1 MKKRRTFRIVWTVLR
16 GIGFVLVCLI
26 AAWSLAF
33 ILTRW
38 FYQFIHHWPN
48 AYVQQMISSLLGI
61 FWLGLAGS
69 TIFGRV
75 ARRRHSKMWKAMID
89 AMKQIAKG
97 NFNVNLKVSAKG
109 VRGPNPYG
117 ELVDTINHMAS
128 ELQQLEQMRQEFISN
143 VSHELQSP
151 LTSISGFAKV
161 LHQENLSPNERL
173 HYLDIIET
181 ESMRLSKL
189 SENLL
194 KLTALESEHPT
205 FDPVTYR
212 LDRQLRNIVLACEPH
227 WIEKDIAMEVL
238 LDEVT
243 VHADEDLMSQV
254 WVNVIHNGVKFTPHA
269 GRMGISLVR
278 IGDSAV
284 VRIRDSGIGMAKED
298 MSRIFERFYKADPS
312 RNRAAGGSGLGLS
325 IVKKIVEIHHGVIDV
340 ESKLGEGTTFTV
352 QFPLEQK

>member
-1 MKKRRTFRIVWTVLR
+1 MKKRRTIRMAWMVLR
-16 GIGFVLVCLI
+16 GIGFVLVCLV
-26 AAWSLAF
+26 AAWSVAF
-33 ILTRW
+33 ILTQW
-38 FYQFIHHWPN
+38 FYQLIHLWPN
-48 AYVQQMISSLLGI
+48 PYVQQIISSLLGI

-69 TIFGRV
+69 LFGRV
-75 ARRRHSKMWKAMID
+75 ARRRHIDMWKAMID

-97 NFNVNLKVSAKG
+97 NFNVNLKVRESDAKG
-109 VRGPNPYG
+109 PNRYG
-117 ELVDTINHMAS
+117 ELVETINEMAS
-128 ELQQLEQMRQEFISN
+128 ELQQLERMRQEFISN

-151 LTSISGFAKV
+151 LTSIRGFAKV

-173 HYLDIIET
+173 HYLDIIEN

-227 WIEKDIAMEVL
+227 WIGKEMTMDVS
-238 LDEVT
+238 LDEVM

-254 WVNVIHNGVKFTPHA
+254 WVNVIHNGIKFTPQG
-269 GRMGISLVR
+269 GRMGVSLEQH
-278 IGDSAV
+278 GDSAV
-284 VRIRDSGIGMAKED
+284 VMIRDSGIGIAKED
-298 MSRIFERFYKADPS
+298 KARIFERFYKADPS
-312 RNRAAGGSGLGLS
+312 RNRSAGGSGLGLS
-325 IVKKIVEIHHGVIDV
+325 IVKKIVEMHHGVIDV
-340 ESKLGEGTTFTV
+340 ESVRGEGTTFTV